1 VNVALVEKSK
11 VRGMKLSI
19 YGEDL
24 SVLESETFQD
34 LYTLNFHLQTLARK
48 HKMSKGL
55 LIVHDADENKVGLS
69 LANDEDSFFID

>member
-1 VNVALVEKSK
+1 MNVALVEKSK
-11 VRGMKLSI
+11 VSGMKLSI
-19 YGEDL
+19 YKEDL
-24 SVLESETFQD
+24 SILESETFPD

>member
-11 VRGMKLSI
+11 VSGMKLSI
-19 YGEDL
+19 YKEDL
-24 SVLESETFQD
+24 SILESETFPD

>member
-19 YGEDL
+19 YKEDL
-24 SVLESETFQD
+24 SILESETFPD

>member
-1 VNVALVEKSK
+1 MNVALVEKSK
-11 VRGMKLSI
+11 VSGMKLTL
-19 YGEDL
+19 YGDDL
-24 SVLESETFQD
+24 SILESEKFSD

-55 LIVHDADENKVGLS
+55 LVVHDMDMNKVGMA